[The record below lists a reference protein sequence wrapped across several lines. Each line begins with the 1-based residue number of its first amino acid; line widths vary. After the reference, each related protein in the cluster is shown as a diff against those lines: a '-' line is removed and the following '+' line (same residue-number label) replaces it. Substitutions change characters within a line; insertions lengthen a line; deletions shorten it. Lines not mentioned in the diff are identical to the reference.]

1 MLKLTRLNKKT
12 IAINPDHVV
21 SVDVAPD
28 TTLRLLTGD
37 KTIIRESLDELIEAY
52 IALRQRI
59 HGGPSEG
66 CPVCRKDGSVV
77 GVAHEKTVNAEE
89 AG

>member
-37 KTIIRESLDELIEAY
+37 KIIVRETLDELIEVY
-52 IALRQRI
+52 VALRRRI
-59 HGGPSEG
+59 HLGPAEG
-66 CPVCRKDGSVV
+66 CPVCRKDGVV
-77 GVAHEKTVNAEE
+77 LGVTQAETVLAEE
-89 AG
+89 DD